1 MAFDK
6 RGLKFNAV
14 PIHTDTLTCKRTT
27 SPNECVLLC
36 AFFRVFM
43 CIRQSPAVGWMIH
56 RTTTYLLLLFV
67 YQWCWICCFCVILFV
82 CYLWNYERQLDHK
95 VEHRHGIYCKHF
107 GNYCHFH
114 PIILNQHLSSIL
126 IKYLI
131 YALDIFLLLYLP
143 LSIVPS
149 RPQCTIHSTVFTLIL
164 LIGYCLIELSI
175 E

>member
-1 MAFDK
+1 MQTNHFSK
-6 RGLKFNAV
+6 PMCFV
-14 PIHTDTLTCKRTT
+14 
-27 SPNECVLLC
+27 V
-36 AFFRVFM
+36 RVFPRFFA

-67 YQWCWICCFCVILFV
+67 YQWCWIWCFCVILFV

-131 YALDIFLLLYLP
+131 CICIVYFFLLLYLP
-143 LSIVPS
+143 LSIVSS
-149 RPQCTIHSTVFTLIL
+149 RPQCTIHSTDSTLII

>member
-1 MAFDK
+1 MQTNHFSK
-6 RGLKFNAV
+6 RMCFVVRIFPRFSA
-14 PIHTDTLTCKRTT
+14 
-27 SPNECVLLC
+27 
-36 AFFRVFM
+36 

-131 YALDIFLLLYLP
+131 YALYIFFYFCTCHCLLCRLDHNAFNRFHINNINWILFNWA
-143 LSIVPS
+143 LNRIDANS
-149 RPQCTIHSTVFTLIL
+149 LI
-164 LIGYCLIELSI
+164 
-175 E
+175 